1 MHHWHGALEG
11 SVECMRN
18 SWPRQCA
25 RIQSDP
31 LPFPEA
37 PASADYGESRPD
49 GRILCLRLQSARIL

>member
-18 SWPRQCA
+18 SGPRQCA
-25 RIQSDP
+25 RIRSDP

-49 GRILCLRLQSARIL
+49 GRIL